1 MNMDAETHEN
11 AFTLE
16 RHGGVTVVVVSA
28 ALQTMELDLLE
39 GASTL
44 LLEPLRAG
52 ANPVVLFDLE
62 RIPYFGSAFLALMLR
77 CWKYVSTN
85 GGAMALSGVSPA
97 ARDLLRITA
106 LDTVWPIYE
115 TRREGLEALLAD

>member
-1 MNMDAETHEN
+1 MNMDAATHEN

-28 ALQTMELDLLE
+28 ALQTMDLNHLE

-44 LLEPLRAG
+44 LLEPIRDRTSPL
-52 ANPVVLFDLE
+52 VLFDLE
-62 RIPYFGSAFLALMLR
+62 QIPYFGSAFLGLMLR

-106 LDTVWPIYE
+106 LDTVWPIYD